1 MGRKLAGGTMPNC
14 PRYNR
19 SLRAIVPPASRPNRS
34 KIHAEIYYL
43 YYYACTREKERYVNA
58 LVARK
63 GEGAD
68 PPSLVEARIARKM
81 YGNISRFV

>member
-1 MGRKLAGGTMPNC
+1 MPNC